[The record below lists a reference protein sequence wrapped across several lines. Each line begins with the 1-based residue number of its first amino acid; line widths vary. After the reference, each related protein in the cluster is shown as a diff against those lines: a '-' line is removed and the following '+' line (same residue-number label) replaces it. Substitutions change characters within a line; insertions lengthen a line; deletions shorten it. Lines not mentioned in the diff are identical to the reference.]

1 MHRWRLK
8 KKCNSKKKKMSVSSV
23 SLTSVPCKLLEHVMF
38 RHIMT
43 HLDAHNVLAD
53 HQHGS
58 RSNRYVRHNLLTP

>member
-1 MHRWRLK
+1 
-8 KKCNSKKKKMSVSSV
+8 MSVSSV
-23 SLTSVPCKLLEHVMF
+23 SLTSIPCKLQEHVMF

>member
-1 MHRWRLK
+1 
-8 KKCNSKKKKMSVSSV
+8 MSVSSV

-58 RSNRYVRHNLLTP
+58 RSNRYVRQNLLTP